1 MSDSGRTW
9 SIAGSGGESI
19 LGNTHAPGA
28 GARGVAIIVHGFLGY
43 KDYGMVP
50 AIATAF
56 ADAGWIAHRINLSH
70 SGMTDDIQTFARPD
84 LFERDTWNRQRA
96 DVQAVIAAIGA
107 AQIAGAGLPLVL
119 FGHSR
124 GGVTVLRAAAQ
135 RFEEGLSP
143 LPAGVITV
151 AAPDTCCSLDG
162 EARAAML
169 ERGYHEVVSNRTG
182 QTLRIGGAWLE
193 EQQADPEAHDVL
205 RAAAKIAC
213 PLLVAHGAE
222 DPTVPPEAA
231 RAIADAAPD
240 GRLLLIDGGDH
251 VMNTPNPF
259 DPAAEPGPQLRA
271 LLDHCRAF
279 LAAVDSAQ
287 NA

>member
-9 SIAGSGGESI
+9 SIAGSGGEAI
-19 LGNTHAPGA
+19 LGNTHAPGSS
-28 GARGVAIIVHGFLGY
+28 ARGVAIIVHGFLGY
-43 KDYGMVP
+43 KDYGMFP

-56 ADAGWIAHRINLSH
+56 AEAGWIAHRINLSH
-70 SGMTDDIQTFARPD
+70 SGMTDDIQTFGRPD

-96 DVQAVIAAIGA
+96 DVQAVIAAIEAGR
-107 AQIAGAGLPLVL
+107 IPGAGLPLAL

-135 RFEEGLSP
+135 RFDEGLSP

-162 EARAAML
+162 AAKEAMRQ
-169 ERGYHEVVSNRTG
+169 RGYHEVVSNRTG
-182 QTLRIGGAWLE
+182 QTLRLGRDWLA
-193 EQQADPEAHDVL
+193 EQEADPEGHDVPG
-205 RAAAKIAC
+205 AAAKVVC

-222 DPTVPPEAA
+222 DPTVPPFAA
-231 RAIADAAPD
+231 RAIAGAAPD

-259 DPAAEPGPQLRA
+259 DPAAEPSPQLRT
-271 LLDHCRAF
+271 LLGACREF
-279 LAAVDSAQ
+279 LTGAA
-287 NA
+287 